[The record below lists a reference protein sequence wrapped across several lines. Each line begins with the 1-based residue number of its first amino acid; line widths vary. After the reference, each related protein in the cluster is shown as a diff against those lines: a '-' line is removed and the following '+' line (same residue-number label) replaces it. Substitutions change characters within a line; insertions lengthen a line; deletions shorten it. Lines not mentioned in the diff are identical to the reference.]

1 MGTGRLAQS
10 LVYMWTF
17 GTEVGVCGNYGWDG
31 TNHPVG
37 IPDRIV
43 KYFPN
48 RVVSWNNPQHLVKFQ
63 DRIVNPVHYMKF
75 LKRFVF
81 VSNDYEIDVYVN
93 HNRDITSET
102 AKV

>member
-1 MGTGRLAQS
+1 M
-10 LVYMWTF
+10 
-17 GTEVGVCGNYGWDG
+17 
-31 TNHPVG
+31 NHPVG

-48 RVVSWNNPQHLVKFQ
+48 RIVSWINPQHLVKFQ
-63 DRIVNPVHYMKF
+63 DRMVNPVHYMKF

-93 HNRDITSET
+93 HNRDITSKT
-102 AKV
+102 AKVKLHNLLTVRHNKAIICNDNTRLAVS

>member
-17 GTEVGVCGNYGWDG
+17 VLYRSRVCGNYGWDG

-43 KYFPN
+43 IYFPN
-48 RVVSWNNPQHLVKFQ
+48 RIVSWNNPQHLVKFQ
-63 DRIVNPVHYMKF
+63 DRMVNPVHYMKF

-81 VSNDYEIDVYVN
+81 VSNDYETDVYVN
-93 HNRDITSET
+93 HN
-102 AKV
+102 